1 MMIRERFASALRF
14 AEFVRSAQAN
24 REMWEIMARRA
35 SPPEE
40 LFERVARVPG
50 SWHLLVLV
58 EDWCGDAVNTVPQIA
73 ALSEA
78 APNLDLRVV
87 GRDVNPDLMN
97 AHLTGGSRSIPIVI
111 VLDESYREVAWW
123 GPRPAPL
130 QAWVSSEGQ
139 ALSKEDRYR
148 EVRRWYARDRGLTT
162 LHEIVAMVESAAAAR
177 QVA

>member
-1 MMIRERFASALRF
+1 MIRERFASALPF

-24 REMWEIMARRA
+24 REMWETMARRA
-35 SPPEE
+35 SPAED
-40 LFERVARVPG
+40 FVERVARVPG

-73 ALSEA
+73 ALAEA
-78 APNLDLRVV
+78 ASNLDLRIV
-87 GRDVNPDLMN
+87 GRDDNPDLMD
-97 AHLTGGSRSIPIVI
+97 AHLTRGSRSIPIVI
-111 VLDESYREVAWW
+111 VLDECYREVAWW

-139 ALSKEDRYR
+139 VLSKEDRYR

-162 LHEIVAMVESAAAAR
+162 LQEIVTMVESVAAAR
-177 QVA
+177 QAA